1 MRVLFCSIAV
11 LFKEGRGLNSNEM
24 ATSATA
30 GGAGE
35 PHWLDEKVTKE
46 FLKNKVRLDDQ
57 DAEQVYQKLN
67 ENQIRNVRTLLGF
80 SEERLV
86 NQIGLTL
93 GSAKDLR
100 NYIEGCEVDE
110 TFLTNASK
118 IPASSPAL
126 EAVTNFVASKN
137 IVTIGQLISGFQSE
151 EELQNALP
159 TVSVGALWGFI
170 EKNSALTPAQQQQL
184 RIKKMELLFQHGAGR
199 QQHNSVKRNS
209 EHIISYSNSS
219 SILLSSPPNKRWQAL

>member
-1 MRVLFCSIAV
+1 
-11 LFKEGRGLNSNEM
+11 M
-24 ATSATA
+24 ATSTT
-30 GGAGE
+30 GGP
-35 PHWLDEKVTKE
+35 PHWLDEKLTKE
-46 FLKNKVRLDDQ
+46 FLQNKLSFSEDLAIEAWSNLYKNGFETVG
-57 DAEQVYQKLN
+57 N
-67 ENQIRNVRTLLGF
+67 LLGY
-80 SEERLV
+80 SEDRLRSDV
-86 NQIGLTL
+86 QLVPAVASRI
-93 GSAKDLR
+93 R
-100 NYIEGCEVDE
+100 NYIESCTVDE
-110 TFLTNASK
+110 KFLSNASK